1 MSVYYTDFSE
11 YPLDQPPVDW
21 TTIWS
26 PADITWAVRNFP
38 GATGNRI
45 LERTGSWTL
54 FSGHVWNTPGQ
65 HTDSEVLTRFRVSS
79 VSAQIDF
86 VCTRAS
92 GTVEANAN
100 NYSAI
105 WLGGTLYLGLRTNG
119 VLTVLSSMSFSMSAG
134 SVYWARLRSNGSL
147 HQLRVWLDGS
157 NEPGTPMLSAVD
169 STHTSGLA
177 GVMSRQDYTYEF
189 DFVSVATNG
198 DIAASTPPN
207 RSLRSKLMITR

>member
-11 YPLDQPPVDW
+11 YPLDQPPGDW

-45 LERTGSWTL
+45 LERTGSSTL

-86 VCTRAS
+86 ACTRAS
-92 GTVEANAN
+92 GTVEASAN

-119 VLTVLSSMSFSMSAG
+119 VLTVLSSMSFSISAG
-134 SVYWARLRSNGSL
+134 SLYWVRLRSNGSL

-157 NEPGTPMLSAVD
+157 NEPGAPMLSVVD
-169 STHTSGLA
+169 STHTSGRA

-207 RSLRSKLMITR
+207 RSLRSKLTITR

>member
-11 YPLDQPPVDW
+11 YPLNEPPVDW
-21 TTIWS
+21 ATIWS
-26 PADITWAVRNFP
+26 PSDTTWAVRELS
-38 GATGNRI
+38 GATSDRI
-45 LERTGSWTL
+45 LERTGTWTL

-65 HTDSEVLTRFRVSS
+65 QTDSEILTRFRVSS

-92 GTVEANAN
+92 GTIESDAN
-100 NYSAI
+100 NYTAV

-119 VLTVLSSMSFSMSAG
+119 VITVLSSMPFSMSAG
-134 SVYWARLRSNGSL
+134 SAYWVRMRSNGSS

-157 NEPGTPMLSAVD
+157 NEPATPMLSAVD
-169 STHTSGLA
+169 STHTSGWT

-198 DIAASTPPN
+198 DIAVSTPPT